1 MPPTFHFMADKK
13 KTVAMFGPSFDG
25 SGDIVNREVPEGD
38 VPAYR
43 NAGYEVGSVAEKPV
57 EKPVV
62 SKGKSK

>member
-25 SGDIVNREVPEGD
+25 SGNIVNREVPEGD

-43 NAGYEVGSVAEKPV
+43 NAGYEVGSVKEAAKETAKP
-57 EKPVV
+57 KT
-62 SKGKSK
+62 KK